1 MAIGRG
7 ISLPWIES
15 ESVPQVNWCT
25 EVQSQRPIIQI
36 NIEGKLVSGMIDT
49 GADVS
54 VIDSAQWDPS
64 WPLMSSTTPIL
75 GVGGHQG
82 ARKAERHLRW
92 SYEGQ
97 SGFIRPLKITGLGSA
112 LWGRDLLHQLQLY
125 LTTPEHLATNS

>member
-25 EVQSQRPIIQI
+25 KVRLQQPIIQI
-36 NIEGKLVSGMIDT
+36 DIAGKLVSGMIDT

-54 VIDSAQWDPS
+54 VIDSVQWDPS
-64 WPLMSSTTPIL
+64 WPLMSSTSPIL

-82 ARKAERHLRW
+82 ARKAEHHLRW

-112 LWGRDLLHQLQLY
+112 LWHRALLQQLQLY
-125 LTTPEHLATNS
+125 LTTTGQLETNS